1 MSLCEIRSP
10 MDSGSNLLILFPE
23 AFPSSLTRKASF
35 LKPESP

>member
-10 MDSGSNLLILFPE
+10 VDSGSNLLIFSQE
-23 AFPSSLTRKASF
+23 AFPSSLARKASF